1 MAISAFAAAIN
12 QLADERGLPRDVII
26 DAIETAVAAAY
37 RKDYAE
43 PEETIKAVL
52 DEETGEFN
60 VTKVFQIID
69 PEQELALMS
78 EGIEPVNSPAGGEAP
93 KEFVQNIHAQLTLDE
108 AKELLKNDTKAALV
122 SAEGKKTPAVG
133 DSVQIPLEPHSDFGR
148 IAAMTAKQV
157 ISQKLR
163 EAEKEILYA
172 EYKEKQGQLI
182 NGYVQQV
189 EGYNVIMNIG
199 KLNGLMIASDQI
211 PNQHY
216 YPGQRLKILVY
227 NVEETPRGP
236 RVLVTRS
243 SADFITKLF
252 ELEVPEIASGAVSV
266 KVIAREAGVRTK
278 MAVIA
283 NQPGL
288 DPVGSCVGQRGTR
301 VQAVLSEIGDEKI
314 DIILY
319 SDDAEALIR
328 ESLKPAKI
336 EKIVLKKKDNRAQVV
351 VPEDQL
357 SLAIGKNGQNV
368 RLASKL
374 SGWEIDILKTGEE
387 GMRKR
392 EDKVEEIVNTPE
404 EPAETA
410 AEPKKVKKAAK
421 KIAADGM
428 DDSATKNEVVPGD
441 QLTDANQT
449 DAEILAETPADA
461 ATEQEQVAD
470 EAAN

>member
-37 RKDYAE
+37 RKDYAD

-60 VTKVFQIID
+60 VSKVFTVID
-69 PEQELALMS
+69 PEQEAAALKASELANAPTG
-78 EGIEPVNSPAGGEAP
+78 EEEP
-93 KEFVQNIHAQLTLDE
+93 KTFTQNIHSQLTLDE
-108 AKELLKNDTKAALV
+108 AKDLLRNDSKAELM

-133 DSVQIPLEPHSDFGR
+133 DTIQIGLEPHSDFGR

-172 EYKEKQGQLI
+172 EYKDKQGQLI

-252 ELEVPEIASGAVSV
+252 ELEVPEIASGAVAV
-266 KVIAREAGVRTK
+266 KVIAREAGTRTK
-278 MAVIA
+278 MAVVA

-319 SDDAEALIR
+319 SEDPETIIR

-336 EKIVLKKKDNRAQVV
+336 DKIVLKKKDNRAEVV

-387 GMRKR
+387 GTRKR
-392 EDKVEEIVNTPE
+392 EDKVEKMLNEEKPE
-404 EPAETA
+404 S
-410 AEPKKVKKAAK
+410 AEPTEVKEVAK
-421 KIAADGM
+421 TAVKGM
-428 DDSATKNEVVPGD
+428 DDAAAPAEVIPGD
-441 QLTDANQT
+441 QLTDAPQT
-449 DAEILAETPADA
+449 DAEILAETPAEA
-461 ATEQEQVAD
+461 AAEQEQVAD

>member
-37 RKDYAE
+37 RKDYAD
-43 PEETIKAVL
+43 PEETIKAKLDEESGDFKVWQVFEVAEAGK
-52 DEETGEFN
+52 DEETGE
-60 VTKVFQIID
+60 
-69 PEQELALMS
+69 EQPL
-78 EGIEPVNSPAGGEAP
+78 
-93 KEFVQNIHAQLTLDE
+93 NIKSQLTPAE
-108 AKELLKNDTKAALV
+108 AKEFLAKTPKASLI
-122 SAEGKKTPAVG
+122 SEKTKKTPALG
-133 DSVQIPLEPHSDFGR
+133 DTIEIPLEPHSDFGR

-189 EGYNVIMNIG
+189 EGPNVIMNIG

-243 SADFITKLF
+243 SPDFIVKLF
-252 ELEVPEIASGAVSV
+252 ELEVPEIASASV
-266 KVIAREAGVRTK
+266 EVKLIAREAGTRTK

-283 NQPGL
+283 KVPGL

-319 SDDAEALIR
+319 NTETEPFIR
-328 ESLKPAKI
+328 EALKPAKI
-336 EKIVLKKKDNRAQVV
+336 DKIVLKKKDNRAEVV

-374 SGWEIDILKTGEE
+374 VGWEIDILKTGEE
-387 GMRKR
+387 GPRKR
-392 EDKVEEIVNTPE
+392 KDKAEEMVNE
-404 EPAETA
+404 EAPAEKPIETETA
-410 AEPKKVKKAAK
+410 AT
-421 KIAADGM
+421 GM
-428 DDSATKNEVVPGD
+428 DDSTNQAEVTPGD
-441 QLTDANQT
+441 QLTDAAQT
-449 DAEILAETPADA
+449 DAQILSETPAEGA
-461 ATEQEQVAD
+461 AEQEQVAD
-470 EAAN
+470 EASN